1 MNFSTQSV
9 GVDNT
14 VNMFG
19 KVQKDAK
26 KIERARVT
34 ESIDTVEFSNKEDK
48 SKNGKFDVSEAAKNL
63 GKGILSP
70 FTAMIKHP
78 VATVGLIAGTVALTT
93 LIPVLTPVLAVGFGA
108 VGLYQVGKGS
118 YDAVKNYKN
127 GNYDEAEKSFDKI
140 GQGIVG
146 TVMSAVGIK
155 QGAKVANE
163 AKLMNK
169 LNVKSLT
176 PQQRTEIATNVDKS
190 GYFSALKDN
199 VSLLFTKN
207 GLKSVGKQFTP
218 SSIKARFTDF
228 VEGFKG
234 NRRYGVEC
242 EEESVVKRKLT
253 PEEFRTTSEG
263 IRRASLSDEEIQ
275 TEVNNLYNEAFDKLG
290 VPKEQRPKLNI
301 AKASEKHGGS
311 YSKSKHELEFNP
323 ESYKAGT
330 FEVEDVMMHEATHC
344 KEALLRAGI
353 PQERANQIVKEQLIS
368 RVMNGESE
376 QVVVKGSFLGAD
388 MMTPPKMSAKMKN
401 EFIEFAKNDLYTG
414 EMNSDLAVYSNVLE
428 TKVCPR
434 HTSPVNPAELAEKQ
448 QKVQPLVDK
457 ISKLIADNP
466 DFVSQY
472 GSEEKA
478 VLELTRY
485 SVSHNVRYSI
495 FTDVKIN
502 KGSSWA
508 PDYIKVPELSGE
520 KLAEAEQSLIDN
532 ITTIEGNGRMSGV
545 NGIFAG
551 GKDFN
556 QYQFSP
562 EEVLAQKNGNNFV
575 IEKFADKIQK
585 MKEAGTINP
594 EEEARLTT
602 AIEKAKLVIE
612 YKTKGLE
619 YYKYYTEMINNPN
632 NKELTET
639 VKNLERE
646 LNVLDA
652 EVKKVSAKEVK
663 IVSKYMKYYKDV
675 ATTAIPTSAIT
686 GMLNALAE
694 NDKKVA

>member
-1 MNFSTQSV
+1 MNFNIQSV

-14 VNMFG
+14 VNVFD
-19 KVQKDAK
+19 KNQKDTK
-26 KIERARVT
+26 NIERARVT

-48 SKNGKFDVSEAAKNL
+48 SKNGKFDVSEAVKNL

-118 YDAVKNYKN
+118 YDAVNNYRK

-199 VSLLFTKN
+199 LSLLFTKN

-218 SSIKARFTDF
+218 SSIKARFIDF

-234 NRRYGVEC
+234 NRRYGVEG
-242 EEESVVKRKLT
+242 EEVKVKKKLT
-253 PEEFRTTSEG
+253 PEEFKKTPEG

-301 AKASEKHGGS
+301 SKASEKQGGS

-353 PQERANQIVKEQLIS
+353 PQERVNQIVKEQLIS

-376 QVVVKGSFLGAD
+376 QVVVKGTIIGAD

-414 EMNSDLAVYSNVLE
+414 EINSDLASYSNVLDL
-428 TKVCPR
+428 KIN
-434 HTSPVNPAELAEKQ
+434 PVRSNPVSNMRVAEKQ
-448 QKVQPLVDK
+448 QKVQPFVDK

-478 VLELTRY
+478 VLELTKY
-485 SVSHNVRYSI
+485 SVSHNFRYNYFSN
-495 FTDVKIN
+495 VKIN

-520 KLAEAEQSLIDN
+520 KLAQAEQSLIDS

-545 NGIFAG
+545 NGIFTSN
-551 GKDFN
+551 KDFN

-639 VKNLERE
+639 VKKLERE

>member
-1 MNFSTQSV
+1 MNFNIQSV
-9 GVDNT
+9 GTDNT
-14 VNMFG
+14 VNVFD
-19 KVQKDAK
+19 KNQKDAK

-48 SKNGKFDVSEAAKNL
+48 SKNGKFDVSEAVKNL

-78 VATVGLIAGTVALTT
+78 VATVGLIAGTIALTT
-93 LIPVLTPVLAVGFGA
+93 LIPVLTPVVAIGFGA

-118 YDAVKNYKN
+118 YDAVNNYRK

-199 VSLLFTKN
+199 LSLLFTKN

-234 NRRYGVEC
+234 NRRYGVEG
-242 EEESVVKRKLT
+242 EEVKVKKKLT
-253 PEEFRTTSEG
+253 PEKFKKTPEG

-368 RVMNGESE
+368 RVMTGESE

-428 TKVCPR
+428 NKVCPR
-434 HTSPVNPAELAEKQ
+434 HTSPVNPAELEEKQ

-485 SVSHNVRYSI
+485 SVSHNVRYSN

-619 YYKYYTEMINNPN
+619 YYKHYTEMINNPN
-632 NKELTET
+632 DKKLAEM
-639 VKNLERE
+639 VSALERE
-646 LNVLDA
+646 LNVLDNQIKNIDHREI
-652 EVKKVSAKEVK
+652 EVVTR
-663 IVSKYMKYYKDV
+663 YMKYYKDV

>member
-26 KIERARVT
+26 KTERAKVT

-48 SKNGKFDVSEAAKNL
+48 SKNGKFDVSEAVKNL

-108 VGLYQVGKGS
+108 VGLYQVGKGT
-118 YDAVKNYKN
+118 YDAVNNYRK

-199 VSLLFTKN
+199 LSLLFTKN

-218 SSIKARFTDF
+218 SSIKARFIDF

-234 NRRYGVEC
+234 NRRYGVEG
-242 EEESVVKRKLT
+242 EEVKVKKKLT
-253 PEEFRTTSEG
+253 PEEFKKTPEG

-301 AKASEKHGGS
+301 SKASEKQGGS

-376 QVVVKGSFLGAD
+376 QVVVKGTIIGAD

-414 EMNSDLAVYSNVLE
+414 EINSDLASYSNVLDL
-428 TKVCPR
+428 KIN
-434 HTSPVNPAELAEKQ
+434 PVRSNPVSNMRVAEKQ
-448 QKVQPLVDK
+448 QKVQPFVDK

-485 SVSHNVRYSI
+485 SVSHNVRDSI

-652 EVKKVSAKEVK
+652 EVKKVSAKE
-663 IVSKYMKYYKDV
+663 
-675 ATTAIPTSAIT
+675 
-686 GMLNALAE
+686 
-694 NDKKVA
+694 

>member
-48 SKNGKFDVSEAAKNL
+48 SKNGKFDVSEAAKNF

-108 VGLYQVGKGS
+108 VGLYQVGKGT
-118 YDAVKNYKN
+118 YDAVNNYRK

-146 TVMSAVGIK
+146 TVMSAIGIK

-234 NRRYGVEC
+234 NRRYAVEG
-242 EEESVVKRKLT
+242 EEVKVKKKLT
-253 PEEFRTTSEG
+253 PEEFKKTPEG

-301 AKASEKHGGS
+301 SKASEKHGGS

-376 QVVVKGSFLGAD
+376 QVVVKGSFMGAD

-414 EMNSDLAVYSNVLE
+414 EMNSDLASYSNVLDL
-428 TKVCPR
+428 KIN
-434 HTSPVNPAELAEKQ
+434 PVRSNPVSNMRVAEKQ
-448 QKVQPLVDK
+448 QKVQPIVDK

-495 FTDVKIN
+495 FSDVKIN

-508 PDYIKVPELSGE
+508 PDYVKVPELSGE

-532 ITTIEGNGRMSGV
+532 ITTIEGNGRISGF
-545 NGIFAG
+545 NSIFAG

-585 MKEAGTINP
+585 MKESGTINL
-594 EEEARLTT
+594 EEEARLNA
-602 AIEKAKLVIE
+602 AIEKAKLIIE

-619 YYKYYTEMINNPN
+619 YYKHYTEMINNPN
-632 NKELTET
+632 DKKLAEM
-639 VKNLERE
+639 VSALERE
-646 LNVLDA
+646 LNVLDNQIKNINYREI
-652 EVKKVSAKEVK
+652 EVVTR
-663 IVSKYMKYYKDV
+663 YMKYYKDV

>member
-26 KIERARVT
+26 KIERARVI

-48 SKNGKFDVSEAAKNL
+48 SKNGKFDVSEAVKNL

-78 VATVGLIAGTVALTT
+78 VATAGLIAGTVALTT

-108 VGLYQVGKGS
+108 VGLYQVGKGT
-118 YDAVKNYKN
+118 YDAVNNYKE

-199 VSLLFTKN
+199 LSLLFTKN

-218 SSIKARFTDF
+218 SSIKTRFTEFVDGLKGKRRYA
-228 VEGFKG
+228 VEG
-234 NRRYGVEC
+234 
-242 EEESVVKRKLT
+242 EEVKVKKKLT
-253 PEEFRTTSEG
+253 PEEFKKTPEG

-301 AKASEKHGGS
+301 AKASEKQGGS
-311 YSKSKHELEFNP
+311 YSKCKHELNFNP

-353 PQERANQIVKEQLIS
+353 PKDRASQIVKEQLIS

-401 EFIEFAKNDLYTG
+401 EFIEFAKNDLYKG

-428 TKVCPR
+428 NKVKPH
-434 HTSPVNPAELAEKQ
+434 HTIPVNPAELAEKQ

-485 SVSHNVRYSI
+485 SVSHNVRYS
-495 FTDVKIN
+495 FFSDVKIN

-508 PDYIKVPELSGE
+508 PDYVKVPELSGE

-532 ITTIEGNGRMSGV
+532 ITTIEGNGRMSGF
-545 NGIFAG
+545 NGMFAT

-585 MKEAGTINP
+585 MKEAGSINP
-594 EEEARLTT
+594 NEEARLAT
-602 AIEKAKLVIE
+602 AIKKAKLVIE

-619 YYKYYTEMINNPN
+619 YYKHYTEMINNPN
-632 NKELTET
+632 DKKLAEM
-639 VKNLERE
+639 VSALERE
-646 LNVLDA
+646 LNVLDKQIKNIDHREI
-652 EVKKVSAKEVK
+652 EVVTR
-663 IVSKYMKYYKDV
+663 YMKYYKDV

>member
-108 VGLYQVGKGS
+108 VGLYQVGKGT
-118 YDAVKNYKN
+118 YDAVNNYRK

-218 SSIKARFTDF
+218 SSIKTRFTEFID
-228 VEGFKG
+228 GFKG
-234 NRRYGVEC
+234 KRRYAVEG
-242 EEESVVKRKLT
+242 EEVKVKKKLT
-253 PEEFRTTSEG
+253 PEEFKKTPEG

-311 YSKSKHELEFNP
+311 YSKYKHELEFNP

-353 PQERANQIVKEQLIS
+353 PQERANQVVKEQLIS

-376 QVVVKGSFLGAD
+376 QVVVKGSFMGAD

-414 EMNSDLAVYSNVLE
+414 EMNSDLASYSNVLDL
-428 TKVCPR
+428 KIN
-434 HTSPVNPAELAEKQ
+434 PVKSNPVSNMRVVEKQ
-448 QKVQPLVDK
+448 QKVQPFVDK
-457 ISKLIADNP
+457 ITKLIADNP

-472 GSEEKA
+472 GSEEIA
-478 VLELTRY
+478 FLELTRY

-532 ITTIEGNGRMSGV
+532 ITTIEGNGRMSGF

-585 MKEAGTINP
+585 MKEAGSINP
-594 EEEARLTT
+594 KEEARLTT

-619 YYKYYTEMINNPN
+619 YYKHYTEMINNPN
-632 NKELTET
+632 DKKLAEM
-639 VKNLERE
+639 VSALERE
-646 LNVLDA
+646 LNVLDKQIKNINHREI
-652 EVKKVSAKEVK
+652 EVVTRC
-663 IVSKYMKYYKDV
+663 MKYYKDV

>member
-1 MNFSTQSV
+1 MNFNAQSV

-48 SKNGKFDVSEAAKNL
+48 SKNGKFDVSEAVKNL

-108 VGLYQVGKGS
+108 VGLYQVGKGT
-118 YDAVKNYKN
+118 YDAVNNYRK

-218 SSIKARFTDF
+218 SFIKTRFTEFVDGLKGKRRYA
-228 VEGFKG
+228 VEG
-234 NRRYGVEC
+234 
-242 EEESVVKRKLT
+242 EEVKVKKKLT
-253 PEEFRTTSEG
+253 PEEFKKTPEG
-263 IRRASLSDEEIQ
+263 IRRANLSDEEIQ

-290 VPKEQRPKLNI
+290 VPKEQRPKLSI

-311 YSKSKHELEFNP
+311 YSKYKHELEFNP

-353 PQERANQIVKEQLIS
+353 PKDRANQIVKEQLIS

-376 QVVVKGSFLGAD
+376 QVVVKGTIVGAD

-428 TKVCPR
+428 NKVCPR
-434 HTSPVNPAELAEKQ
+434 YTSPVNPAELAEKQ

-532 ITTIEGNGRMSGV
+532 ITTIEGNGRISGFNSV
-545 NGIFAG
+545 FAS

-575 IEKFADKIQK
+575 IEKFVDKIQK
-585 MKEAGTINP
+585 MKEAGSINP
-594 EEEARLTT
+594 NEEARLAT
-602 AIEKAKLVIE
+602 AIKKAKLVIE

-619 YYKYYTEMINNPN
+619 YYKHYTEMINNPN
-632 NKELTET
+632 DKKLAEM
-639 VKNLERE
+639 VSVLERE
-646 LNVLDA
+646 LNVLDNQIKNINHREI
-652 EVKKVSAKEVK
+652 EVVTR
-663 IVSKYMKYYKDV
+663 YMKYYKDV

>member
-1 MNFSTQSV
+1 MNFNIQSV

-14 VNMFG
+14 VNVFD
-19 KVQKDAK
+19 KNQKDTK
-26 KIERARVT
+26 KIERARIA

-48 SKNGKFDVSEAAKNL
+48 SKNGKFDVSEAVKNL
-63 GKGILSP
+63 CKGILSP

-93 LIPVLTPVLAVGFGA
+93 LIPVLTPVLAIGFGA

-118 YDAVKNYKN
+118 YDAVNNYRK

-199 VSLLFTKN
+199 LSLLFTKN

-234 NRRYGVEC
+234 NRRYGVEG
-242 EEESVVKRKLT
+242 EEVKVKKKLT
-253 PEEFRTTSEG
+253 PEEFKKTPEG

-301 AKASEKHGGS
+301 SKASEKQGGS

-376 QVVVKGSFLGAD
+376 QVVVKGTIIGAD

-428 TKVCPR
+428 NKVCPR
-434 HTSPVNPAELAEKQ
+434 HTSPVNPAELVEKQ

-485 SVSHNVRYSI
+485 SVSHNVRYSN

-520 KLAEAEQSLIDN
+520 KLAQAEQSLIDN
-532 ITTIEGNGRMSGV
+532 ITTIEGNGRISGV
-545 NGIFAG
+545 NGIFTSN
-551 GKDFN
+551 KDFN

-632 NKELTET
+632 NKELTEI

-646 LNVLDA
+646 LNVLDKQIKNINHREI
-652 EVKKVSAKEVK
+652 EVVTRC
-663 IVSKYMKYYKDV
+663 MKYYKDV

>member
-108 VGLYQVGKGS
+108 VGLYQVGKGT
-118 YDAVKNYKN
+118 YDAVNNYRK

-146 TVMSAVGIK
+146 AAMSAVGIK

-234 NRRYGVEC
+234 NRRYAVEG
-242 EEESVVKRKLT
+242 EEVKVKKKLT
-253 PEEFRTTSEG
+253 PEEFKKTPEG

-290 VPKEQRPKLNI
+290 VPKEQRPNLKI
-301 AKASEKHGGS
+301 EKGHERLGGS
-311 YSKSKHELEFNP
+311 YYKGKHTLEFNP
-323 ESYKAGT
+323 ESYRVGR
-330 FEVEDVMMHEATHC
+330 FEVEDVIMHEATHC

-353 PQERANQIVKEQLIS
+353 PQERANQVVKEQLIS

-376 QVVVKGSFLGAD
+376 QVVVKGSFMGAD

-414 EMNSDLAVYSNVLE
+414 EMNSDLASYSNVLDL
-428 TKVCPR
+428 KIN
-434 HTSPVNPAELAEKQ
+434 PVKSNPVSNMRVVEKQ
-448 QKVQPLVDK
+448 QKVQPFVDK

-472 GSEEKA
+472 GSEEVA

-485 SVSHNVRYSI
+485 SVSHNFRYNYFSN
-495 FTDVKIN
+495 VKIN

-508 PDYIKVPELSGE
+508 PDYVKVPELSGE

-532 ITTIEGNGRMSGV
+532 ITTIEGNGRISGF
-545 NGIFAG
+545 NGVFAS

-585 MKEAGTINP
+585 MKESGTINL
-594 EEEARLTT
+594 EEEARLNA
-602 AIEKAKLVIE
+602 AIEKAKLIVE

-619 YYKYYTEMINNPN
+619 YYKHYTEMINNPN
-632 NKELTET
+632 DKKLAEM
-639 VKNLERE
+639 VSALERE
-646 LNVLDA
+646 LNVLDEQIKNISHREI
-652 EVKKVSAKEVK
+652 EVVTRC
-663 IVSKYMKYYKDV
+663 IKYYKDV

>member
-1 MNFSTQSV
+1 MNFNIQSV

-14 VNMFG
+14 VNVFD
-19 KVQKDAK
+19 KNQKDTK

-48 SKNGKFDVSEAAKNL
+48 SKNGKFDVSEAVKNL

-118 YDAVKNYKN
+118 YDAVNNYRK

-199 VSLLFTKN
+199 LSLLFTKN
-207 GLKSVGKQFTP
+207 GLKSIGKQFTP

-234 NRRYGVEC
+234 NRRYGVEG
-242 EEESVVKRKLT
+242 EEVKVKKKLT
-253 PEEFRTTSEG
+253 PEEFKKTPEG
-263 IRRASLSDEEIQ
+263 IRRASLSGEEIQ

-301 AKASEKHGGS
+301 SKASEKQGGS

-376 QVVVKGSFLGAD
+376 QVVVKGTIIGAD

-428 TKVCPR
+428 NKVCPR
-434 HTSPVNPAELAEKQ
+434 HTSPVNPAELVEKQ

-485 SVSHNVRYSI
+485 SVSHNVRYSN

-520 KLAEAEQSLIDN
+520 KLAQAEQSLIDN
-532 ITTIEGNGRMSGV
+532 ITTIEGNGRISGF
-545 NGIFAG
+545 NGIFTSN
-551 GKDFN
+551 KDFN

-646 LNVLDA
+646 LNVLDKQIKNINHREI
-652 EVKKVSAKEVK
+652 EVVTRC
-663 IVSKYMKYYKDV
+663 MKYYKDV

>member
-1 MNFSTQSV
+1 MNFNIQSV

-14 VNMFG
+14 VNVFD
-19 KVQKDAK
+19 KNQKDAK
-26 KIERARVT
+26 KIERARIA

-48 SKNGKFDVSEAAKNL
+48 SKNGKFDVSEAIKNL

-93 LIPVLTPVLAVGFGA
+93 LIPVLTPVLAIGFGA
-108 VGLYQVGKGS
+108 VGIYQVGKGS
-118 YDAVKNYKN
+118 YDAVNNYRK

-169 LNVKSLT
+169 LNVKSLI

-199 VSLLFTKN
+199 LSLLFTKN

-234 NRRYGVEC
+234 NRRYAVEG
-242 EEESVVKRKLT
+242 EEVKVKKKLT
-253 PEEFRTTSEG
+253 PEEFKKTPEG

-301 AKASEKHGGS
+301 SKASEKQGGS

-376 QVVVKGSFLGAD
+376 QVVVKGTIIGAD

-428 TKVCPR
+428 NKVCPR
-434 HTSPVNPAELAEKQ
+434 HTSPVNPAELVEKQ

-485 SVSHNVRYSI
+485 SVSHNVRYSL
-495 FTDVKIN
+495 FSDVKIN

-508 PDYIKVPELSGE
+508 PDYVKVPELSGE

-532 ITTIEGNGRMSGV
+532 ITTIEGNGRISGF
-545 NGIFAG
+545 NSIFAG

-585 MKEAGTINP
+585 MKEAGSINP
-594 EEEARLTT
+594 NEEARLTT

-619 YYKYYTEMINNPN
+619 YYKHYTEMINNPN
-632 NKELTET
+632 DKKLAEM
-639 VKNLERE
+639 VSALERE
-646 LNVLDA
+646 LNVLDNQIKNIDHREI
-652 EVKKVSAKEVK
+652 EVVTR
-663 IVSKYMKYYKDV
+663 YMKYYKDV

-686 GMLNALAE
+686 GMLNALTE